1 MVLSACD
8 FSQYAFVVLND
19 VGDPGEKIAQAL
31 CGYVSRGG
39 AVFIALGPNNAQAG
53 RVPLSSDR
61 ISEVR
66 ETQGSGFV
74 DGESAALAGAGRFE
88 NVQFLATARLV
99 PKANAHVLAKLADG
113 SPLVTEEA
121 MGEGRA
127 LIFSSTLDNST
138 NDFPLHASF
147 LPFAAQTA
155 RYLAGST
162 DTPASVVSGTAVPLR
177 RTHDQGTAADVIGPD
192 GKHELSLSDATK
204 AASFDLVENGF
215 YEVQRADGRRQLM
228 AVHADRRESDLTP
241 VPAETL
247 ELWSHTGNT
256 SPQTGDGFPAQKAER
271 QMQPRSLWRYALL
284 LLLTVGLVES
294 VFATRYLREER
305 QTA

>member
-1 MVLSACD
+1 M
-8 FSQYAFVVLND
+8 
-19 VGDPGEKIAQAL
+19 
-31 CGYVSRGG
+31 
-39 AVFIALGPNNAQAG
+39 FIALGPNNALSG
-53 RVPLSSDR
+53 RVPLSSNR

-66 ETQGSGFV
+66 ETQGAGFV

-88 NVQFLATARLV
+88 NVQFLETARLT
-99 PKANAHVLAKLADG
+99 PKPTARVLAKLADG
-113 SPLVTEEA
+113 SPLLTEEA

-147 LPFAAQTA
+147 LPFVAQTA
-155 RYLAGST
+155 RYLAGAA
-162 DTPASVVSGTAVPLR
+162 DTPASVVSGTPVPLR

-192 GKHELSLSDATK
+192 GRHQLSLRDATR
-204 AASFDLVENGF
+204 ATSFDLIENGF
-215 YEVQRADGRRQLM
+215 YEVQRADGRRLLM

-241 VPAETL
+241 IPAETL

-256 SPQTGDGFPAQKAER
+256 SPQIDGDGSPTQKAER
-271 QMQPRSLWRYALL
+271 QTRPWSLWRYALML
-284 LLLTVGLVES
+284 LLAVGLVES